1 MMTRNKGMVQPVGAA
16 LETLVQQLGID
27 KKLKEYEAVLQWEAV
42 VGNQIARVTRAERI
56 TQGILVVSV
65 AASAWRQ
72 ELTLRKKEII
82 GKLNSA
88 LATDIVKDI
97 RFR

>member
-1 MMTRNKGMVQPVGAA
+1 MVQPVGAA